1 MTQVRFDFLNLAP
14 DKEDTENTGLTI
26 ADNVVHD
33 TEGYKPIH
41 LGTAV
46 SVVQT
51 GNLGDVITTTAVV
64 TKSIGVG
71 TDTFSAWIDAID
83 LRLHVGIN
91 GITSPSLSS
100 GFPLSFSR
108 TGTSQT
114 ITAFDVTESNGKIFF
129 VVEAQ
134 QSLTGPLT
142 TVSLRH
148 IGYLDFLDKSVEFSP
163 GVDSLT
169 LTGFAPSVNINF
181 VTPATGTLSLTGFVP
196 TVTIS

>member
-83 LRLHVGIN
+83 LRLH
-91 GITSPSLSS
+91 

-142 TVSLRH
+142 TVSLRQ

-163 GVDSLT
+163 GVGSLSLAGAVPT
-169 LTGFAPSVNINF
+169 VIFNGSFPATGTLALTGFAP
-181 VTPATGTLSLTGFVP
+181 